1 MMNWKNRSDWIGY
14 FSFKTDWFQYANTLS
29 GVLNKIVRLQ
39 RDFLW
44 GSNKSNRKLPW
55 VRWEKI
61 CEEKNQGGLRVKDLR
76 CFNEALLGNWR
87 WNLFEQED
95 SLWVKV
101 IKSKYGG
108 WRRLVEGNTN
118 YKPYIWWRDHCLVGG
133 GGGKSS
139 SKWFDLLVS

>member
-1 MMNWKNRSDWIGY
+1 M
-14 FSFKTDWFQYANTLS
+14 
-29 GVLNKIVRLQ
+29 RLQ

-108 WRRLVEGNTN
+108 WRRLVEGN
-118 YKPYIWWRDHCLVGG
+118 KL
-133 GGGKSS
+133 
-139 SKWFDLLVS
+139 